1 MLERIVSVAAA
12 AVVLVAC
19 KGGGSSSGGP
29 MSDPSSGA
37 SAPAGDVSLNGSGAS
52 FPQPLY
58 AKWIDTYQSQEKRT
72 KINYQSVGS
81 GAGIK
86 NISDKTVDFGASDAP
101 MNDEQLGKAGGK
113 IIHVPMTLGAVVL
126 TYNVPGAPDHLQLT
140 PEVVSG
146 IFLGEITTWNDPKIA
161 SLNASA
167 KLPAQKIGVVFR
179 SDGSGT
185 TAVFTD
191 YLSKASPAFRAKVGT
206 GTSVKWPNG
215 TGANKNDGVAA
226 QIKQTPGS
234 FGYVELA
241 FALQTKQPVV
251 VLKNK
256 SGKFVEPT
264 LDAITAAAAGA
275 AAKMPEDMRISITDA
290 DGDGAYPISAFTY
303 ILVYEESPDAA
314 KSQALASFLWWGIHE
329 GQKLGAPLHY
339 APLPAEV
346 VTKAEARLKLLK
358 GAGKPLLAGK

>member
-1 MLERIVSVAAA
+1 MLQRILGVAAA
-12 AVVLVAC
+12 AVVFVAC
-19 KGGGSSSGGP
+19 KGGDSTSGGASSASSG
-29 MSDPSSGA
+29 S

-58 AKWIDTYQSQEKRT
+58 AKWIEAYQSQEKHT

-101 MNDEQLGKAGGK
+101 MSDEQLAKAGGK
-113 IIHVPMTLGAVVL
+113 IIHVPTTLGAVVL

-161 SLNASA
+161 SLNTSA
-167 KLPAQKIGVVFR
+167 KLPAQKIAVVYR

-191 YLSKASPAFRAKVGT
+191 YLSKASAPFKEKVGA
-206 GTSVKWPNG
+206 GTSVKWPSG

-256 SGKFVEPT
+256 AGKFVEPT
-264 LDAITAAAAGA
+264 LEAITAAASGA
-275 AAKMPEDMRISITDA
+275 AAKMPEDLRISITDA
-290 DGDGAYPISAFTY
+290 EGDAAYPISAFTY
-303 ILVYEESPDAA
+303 VLVYEESPDAQKA
-314 KSQALASFLWWGIHE
+314 QAVASFLWWGIHD
-329 GQKLGAPLHY
+329 GQKLGPPLHY